1 MLSTGPEPEPEPAL
15 LPPHAVDLS
24 LQASPE
30 PPALR
35 WLCEQ
40 YRSRCDST
48 LVAMRTR
55 HAALQRH
62 GARLS
67 QEQCDAE
74 CDAAAACAR
83 TNADALQA
91 LLRLDAEGAD
101 SLPVT
106 AAQEP
111 PNGSADDGEGGLSLY
126 DDAEQVLLHA
136 ARDWADGDGA
146 LAAERHRIVTAVA
159 SLLSTAPLEQP
170 RSRRV
175 LVLGSGLGRLAFDV
189 ARSCGC
195 DVDAVDASLAMT
207 LAAATAAAHALG
219 GRTLR
224 AHPWLL
230 RTANLRTTAARLRSV
245 DLPTPAAGLPT
256 PAAAP
261 RQQGGG
267 GKGTARLRFR
277 HGRFP
282 PAQPP
287 RAEYDAVL
295 SSYFIDSA
303 SDDAADVI
311 AAGAR
316 ALRPGG
322 YWLNVGPLK
331 WGQVPGRPAASHYT
345 WEELLMLL
353 EARGFELLPPAE
365 HGLVAPGHGASEW
378 GGYLPRCGGEMQQEV
393 YHPGAFVARLR

>member
-15 LPPHAVDLS
+15 RPPHAVDLS

-48 LVAMRTR
+48 LAAMRTR

-106 AAQEP
+106 GCP
-111 PNGSADDGEGGLSLY
+111 PIGSADDGEGGLSLY

-159 SLLSTAPLEQP
+159 SLLSPAPPAQP
-170 RSRRV
+170 QSRRV

-195 DVDAVDASLAMT
+195 DVDALDASVAMT
-207 LAAATAAAHALG
+207 LAAATASAHALS

-245 DLPTPAAGLPT
+245 DLGLPT
-256 PAAAP
+256 PATAP
-261 RQQGGG
+261 QQGGG

-282 PAQPP
+282 PAQPQ

-303 SDDAADVI
+303 ADDAADVI
-311 AAGAR
+311 AATAR

-322 YWLNVGPLK
+322 CWLNVGPLK
-331 WGQVPGRPAASHYT
+331 WGQVPGRPASSHYT
-345 WEELLMLL
+345 WEELLLLL

-365 HGLVAPGHGASEW
+365 HGLAAPGHGASEW

-393 YHPGAFVARLR
+393 YRPGTFVARLR